1 MKNGGRASGVRALG
15 KGKSTCCF
23 RWPNLQASSWPQE
36 VALEGGIGSSL
47 AEIKALH
54 FLLGKLALLSTLHLD
69 PPELI

>member
-1 MKNGGRASGVRALG
+1 MKNGRRAGGVRVLG

-47 AEIKALH
+47 AEIKAPH

>member
-1 MKNGGRASGVRALG
+1 MQV
-15 KGKSTCCF
+15 
-23 RWPNLQASSWPQE
+23 SSWPQE

-47 AEIKALH
+47 AEIKAPH